1 MNYNAFKA
9 AYINTLANKYGT
21 EEALALFYVAFE
33 HFTRSYRSRFL
44 YMQDLQPDESVQ
56 QGFESVLK
64 GIELGQPIQ
73 YLTGEAHFYGL
84 TFKVNPSVLIPRPE
98 TEELVDLVI
107 KTVKKSG
114 NNCATLLDIGTGS
127 GCIAISL
134 KFHLP
139 KTEVF
144 GLDTSSAALV
154 IARFNAE
161 AHNAEVYFIE
171 ADILTYE
178 QDNKYD
184 VIVSN
189 PPYIR
194 ELEKAGMHEQ
204 VLSHEPHL
212 ALFVSNEEPLIF
224 YKAIARFAKNQL
236 NQDGQ
241 LFFEINEYL
250 GQETVAMLHEA
261 GFSSVQLLKDMQGK
275 DRMIYARK

>member
-33 HFTRSYRSRFL
+33 HFTQSQRSRFL
-44 YMQDLQPDESVQ
+44 SMQELQPDESVQ
-56 QGFESVLK
+56 EEFESVLK
-64 GIELGQPIQ
+64 GLQLGQPIQ
-73 YLTGEAHFYGL
+73 YLIGEAHFYGL

-114 NNCATLLDIGTGS
+114 NRCATLLDIGTGS

-134 KFHLP
+134 KLHLP

-154 IARFNAE
+154 TARLNAE
-161 AHNAEVYFIE
+161 ANNAEVYFIE

-212 ALFVSNEEPLIF
+212 ALFVTNEEPLIF

>member
-73 YLTGEAHFYGL
+73 YLTGKAHFYGL